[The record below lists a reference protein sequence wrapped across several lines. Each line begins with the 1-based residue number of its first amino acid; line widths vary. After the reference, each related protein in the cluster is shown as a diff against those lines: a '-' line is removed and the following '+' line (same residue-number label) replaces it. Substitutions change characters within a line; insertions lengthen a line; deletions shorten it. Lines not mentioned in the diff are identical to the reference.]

1 MNENDFEKQ
10 CGFFDKD
17 KETCWGLSGGRE
29 VTRMIGLKE
38 KLVGLAFVA
47 LAMAAVMNLPL

>member
-1 MNENDFEKQ
+1 MDENDFEKQ

-17 KETCWGLSGGRE
+17 KETCLDESGGRK

>member
-1 MNENDFEKQ
+1 MDENDFEKQ

-17 KETCWGLSGGRE
+17 KETCLDESGGRK
-29 VTRMIGLKE
+29 VIRMIGLKE